1 MREGRYGGDEVAAD
15 KSKALLP
22 DCLKGLNRP
31 NHYTRPGDLL
41 SIRSR
46 LTGPLRATGGALFC
60 RSLVRVARYAALRTS
75 NPLR

>member
-46 LTGPLRATGGALFC
+46 LTGPLRATGWG
-60 RSLVRVARYAALRTS
+60 LVLSVYREPAGYAALRTS
-75 NPLR
+75 KPLR